1 MDTETTMQ
9 IIRMLDSR
17 INMPTWAHVTLS
29 DSEFIVNLRDLL
41 QRCVDAKLD
50 AAELSTGE

>member
-1 MDTETTMQ
+1 MDTETLLQ
-9 IIRMLDSR
+9 VIRMLDSR
-17 INMPTWAHVTLS
+17 INMPAWAHITLS

-41 QRCVDAKLD
+41 QRCVDSKLN